1 MAHQAPVIPRVQVQN
16 DQYRPPEPQ
25 YTQYA
30 PPPQHYAPPPQQY
43 ATPQPQYVYPPAPQQ
58 ITYDRAPEED
68 VVSPPHM
75 RLNSDPN
82 VSVFKR
88 TIVNDVQPQ
97 QQRVSQTLPLKRKLP
112 VEPQRQSSSAGPLRT
127 SSTNYVPIIDVG
139 ESTRTQKPK
148 LTKITAP
155 GEPVAKRLKEEVC
168 S

>member
-16 DQYRPPEPQ
+16 DQYRPQEPL

-58 ITYDRAPEED
+58 ITYDPAPEE
-68 VVSPPHM
+68 VVSPPPM

-97 QQRVSQTLPLKRKLP
+97 HQSVSQTLPLKRKMP
-112 VEPQRQSSSAGPLRT
+112 VEPQRQNSSAGPLRT
-127 SSTNYVPIIDVG
+127 SSTNYVPVIDVG
-139 ESTRTQKPK
+139 ESTRTQRPK

-168 S
+168 A